1 MERSRSFPL
10 RGKGNDLLKVATTS
24 GSEIKPRCAEQSG
37 ALNSRSLQN
46 QTVSFL
52 EIKNVNVLF
61 GCLNWQRQNTH
72 LVPERNNCPLLL
84 GIESGKLL
92 GDLPSLQAAVN
103 VKLSEIGKNRG
114 IKNIPLHTKQFMD
127 YLCAAHAKKKSATN
141 IGIFQI
147 VN

>member
-52 EIKNVNVLF
+52 EIKIVLF
-61 GCLNWQRQNTH
+61 GCLNWQRRNTH

-84 GIESGKLL
+84 GIEFGKLL
-92 GDLPSLQAAVN
+92 GDLPSLQAAVT
-103 VKLSEIGKNRG
+103 VKLSEIGKNG
-114 IKNIPLHTKQFMD
+114 DIKNIPLRTKQFVD
-127 YLCAAHAKKKSATN
+127 YLCAAYAKKKSATN